1 MTKDYLYVLKVIK
14 NKDNN
19 ICHYPALKNLISI
32 WKIKWKHKSK
42 GRYFNVYLHSL
53 NTTLKR
59 SFQ

>member
-1 MTKDYLYVLKVIK
+1 MTKDYSYVLKVIK

-19 ICHYPALKNLISI
+19 IYHYPALKNLISI

-42 GRYFNVYLHSL
+42 VSYFNDYLHSL